1 MPASKEYRNY
11 GQAWHELFVWFEDHI
26 SEDFI
31 MECDTEQRANSARFD
46 FYKVRSA
53 LARDEGSD
61 KAFPNTFKRKALID
75 GKKVIFKFADTLP
88 VAELVRKSLQEAEK
102 NDSPR

>member
-11 GQAWHELFVWFEDHI
+11 GQAWHELFVWFEDHTT
-26 SEDFI
+26 EDFV
-31 MECDTEQRANSARFD
+31 MECESEKKANAARFD

-61 KAFPNTFKRKALID
+61 KAFPNTFKRKAMIE
-75 GKKVIFKFADTLP
+75 GKKVVFKFADALP
-88 VAELVRKSLQEAEK
+88 VAALVRKSLRDTENSGK
-102 NDSPR
+102 